1 MPKTPRQT
9 SYLQRRG
16 RIWYFRFKLPTEV
29 QSVAERTEI
38 RVSLDTCEL
47 SAARERVA
55 VLIPYIHAFKRLAKQ
70 MRELTSK
77 QVQKALDL
85 YFSNIVEELAKQSTL
100 VAAQCTRRPLSRHV
114 VRPLCSGKTMRRA
127 QIWRPTISLSLTAR
141 LMRTQKASERFAWT
155 C

>member
-47 SAARERVA
+47 SAAGERVA

-70 MRELTSK
+70 MSELTSE

-114 VRPLCSGKTMRRA
+114 VRPLCIGLPA
-127 QIWRPTISLSLTAR
+127 IPV
-141 LMRTQKASERFAWT
+141 
-155 C
+155 